1 MALEQA
7 GELFNIAKLKAKLK
21 KRYPDHNFD
30 VPQEPDRK
38 CKVSYLCNN
47 KDKIKY
53 SDVEGNVYCGQRYK
67 LTDKNNPYKWEW
79 ATCHALLE
87 TTDEQRKFKDLQED
101 IF

>member
-1 MALEQA
+1 MDLEQA
-7 GELFNIAKLKAKLK
+7 GELFDIVKLKAKLK
-21 KRYPDHNFD
+21 QRYPNHNFD
-30 VPQEPDRK
+30 IAPEPDRK
-38 CKVSYLCNN
+38 CKVSYLCNK

-67 LTDKNNPYKWEW
+67 LTDDKNPYKWEW

-87 TTDEQRKFKDLQED
+87 TVDEQNKFEKLQED